1 VTVRTLNF
9 STATVA
15 GERVT
20 FHQGRLMIRTSDTG
34 RYEWEASGELHTVE
48 PTLMRLSTGGDVRVE
63 FDTNRDGT
71 MSGQAFVEV
80 SVSASQGGGAR
91 TYFRIRGTG
100 ELEGRPE

>member
-1 VTVRTLNF
+1 
-9 STATVA
+9 
-15 GERVT
+15 
-20 FHQGRLMIRTSDTG
+20 
-34 RYEWEASGELHTVE
+34 
-48 PTLMRLSTGGDVRVE
+48 MRLSTGGDVRVE